1 MQFIGAKLRSLRE
14 GKNLRIED
22 LSEITGISISTLSDI
37 ETGETKN
44 PRKATVNLICD
55 ALKVPDTY
63 FYLEDSR
70 IPTDLIPDMPEE
82 TRNFIM
88 NGKNVP
94 FLVLTE
100 KASKKGLTPEQ
111 LEKLLELW
119 IEIKK

>member
-1 MQFIGAKLRSLRE
+1 MQFIGSKLRGLRE

-22 LSEITGISISTLSDI
+22 LSEITGISVSTLSDI

-44 PRKATVNLICD
+44 PRKATVKLICD
-55 ALKVPDTY
+55 ALKVPETY

-70 IPTDLIPDMPEE
+70 LPTDLIPEMPEE

-88 NGKNVP
+88 NGRNVP

-100 KASKKGLTPEQ
+100 KAAKNGLTPEQ
-111 LEKLLELW
+111 FDKLLELW
-119 IEIKK
+119 LEIKK